1 MTRSSSLPCLA
12 RRFASAL
19 TVAAMAAA
27 LLVGS
32 SGCGGRPSDHWT
44 RSRPAT
50 LPVTG
55 LVRFDGKPIEGATVI
70 FFAESR
76 NIAAT
81 ASTGPDGRFSLRTFD
96 PDDGAVEGR
105 HAVTID
111 KSTEVLELP
120 TDPEAPPPP
129 PKITRHLPERYADR
143 ERSGLSAE
151 VSGSGRNDF
160 TFDLSR

>member
-1 MTRSSSLPCLA
+1 MIRSASLPFPA
-12 RRFASAL
+12 RRPAAFLTFAA
-19 TVAAMAAA
+19 TVSV

-32 SGCGGRPSDHWT
+32 AGCGGRPSDQWT
-44 RSRPAT
+44 RARPAT
-50 LPVTG
+50 FPATG
-55 LVRFDGKPIEGATVI
+55 LVRFEGKPVEGATVI

-81 ASTGPDGRFSLRTFD
+81 ATTGPDGRFSLRTFD
-96 PDDGAVEGR
+96 PGDGAILGR

-111 KSTEVLELP
+111 KSTEVLEIP
-120 TDPEAPPPP
+120 KDPEAPPPP

-151 VSGSGRNDF
+151 MTESGPNEF
-160 TFDLSR
+160 AFDLER